1 MKDWKLIAEKQAEY
15 IEHLK
20 SPTPTIESYAAWR
33 KKNNVFDSELSLL
46 ESQEV
51 EGGSAEEIIKGHIS
65 CTCDV
70 MYKTRKMTDPN
81 CVLCEY
87 GGEIELMMEEYAQ
100 QSSNVTDEDIE
111 KWADKNSGSKYS
123 RNHFPVHY
131 QNLWLGLVKGA
142 KAMRDNLIKPE

>member
-100 QSSNVTDEDIE
+100 QSSKVTDEDIE
-111 KWADKNSGSKYS
+111 KYYPISNDVN
-123 RNHFPVHY
+123 FVPVGDIV
-131 QNLWLGLVKGA
+131 NKAKREGA